1 MVSALVL
8 CFFLLLYFILVYTQ
22 ISFELRLMTIFRHA
36 ERNEEPLFS
45 LIASKYGVLLFYLTK
60 KEESPSVYFAA
71 GISLAF

>member
-1 MVSALVL
+1 
-8 CFFLLLYFILVYTQ
+8 
-22 ISFELRLMTIFRHA
+22 MTIFRHA